1 MFQDDQY
8 TLYQPSTAAV
18 RRTLGT
24 LKALGV
30 DTVRVQML
38 WANIA
43 PDPTSATAPAG
54 FDASDPAAYPASGWA
69 PYDRL
74 ARLARAA
81 GLGVNFDLTA
91 PGPLWAMR
99 RPAAYKP
106 AAAQFA
112 PSVADW
118 QKFVTAVG
126 RRYNGGYT
134 PPGGAGGPLPR
145 VSDWSI
151 WNEPNQPGWLAPQHE
166 RVAGQIVPASPRL
179 YRDDANAAFRAL
191 RATGHP
197 PRPTRSR
204 SARRPPRGA

>member
-1 MFQDDQY
+1 MPSRRRHLATLLIAALALAGCGSSSTATVHRGLLGSTFQDDQY
-8 TLYQPSTAAV
+8 TLYQPSAAAV

-30 DTVRVQML
+30 DTVRVQVL

-91 PGPLWAMR
+91 RLR
-99 RPAAYKP
+99 C
-106 AAAQFA
+106 
-112 PSVADW
+112 
-118 QKFVTAVG
+118 G
-126 RRYNGGYT
+126 RR
-134 PPGGAGGPLPR
+134 AGR
-145 VSDWSI
+145 
-151 WNEPNQPGWLAPQHE
+151 
-166 RVAGQIVPASPRL
+166 
-179 YRDDANAAFRAL
+179 
-191 RATGHP
+191 
-197 PRPTRSR
+197 
-204 SARRPPRGA
+204 